1 VTNAPGHDAPGPD
14 AGRFAARRERAM
26 AAATDA
32 DLEGLLVTPGADL
45 VYLAGY
51 EPPPLERLTL
61 LIVPAGRAPSL
72 VVPALERSSAEI
84 APGMEG
90 VELLEW
96 RDDEDPYALA
106 ARTLRAGRY
115 AITDATWAVHL
126 LALEQATA
134 DCSFVAAGRAL
145 PWIRAVKDEVEIDRL
160 RAAAEHADAVYAQIV
175 TKPFEGRREMDV
187 AADLDRLLREHGHDR
202 VDFTIVGSGPNSA
215 SPHHRSGERVIAR
228 GDAVVMDFGGVANGY
243 CSDITRTVFVGEPT
257 QEQRL
262 VYETVRTAQQA
273 AFDAVRPGVPAQDVD
288 RAARTVISDAGYGAF
303 FVHRTGH
310 GIGIEI
316 HEPPYIVEGNGIL
329 LQPGMTFSDEPG
341 IYLPGKF
348 GVRIEDQV
356 VVTDRG
362 AERLNEASRE
372 LTLVR

>member
-1 VTNAPGHDAPGPD
+1 MTNAPGPD
-14 AGRFAARRERAM
+14 AERYGARRDR
-26 AAATDA
+26 AAAAAAGA

-45 VYLAGY
+45 VYLTGY

-61 LIVPAGRAPSL
+61 LIVADGRIPAL
-72 VVPALERSSAEI
+72 VVPALERPAAEV

-90 VELLEW
+90 VELSEW
-96 RDDEDPYALA
+96 RDDEDPYTLA
-106 ARTLRAGRY
+106 ARILRAGRY

-134 DCSFVAAGRAL
+134 DCFFAAAGRAL
-145 PWIRAVKDEVEIDRL
+145 PLLRAVKDEDEIERL
-160 RAAAEHADAVYAQIV
+160 RAAAEGADAVFAQVV
-175 TKPFEGRREMDV
+175 TMAFEGRRETDV

-215 SPHHRSGERVIAR
+215 SPHHHSGARVIVR

-243 CSDITRTVFVGEPT
+243 CSDITRTAFVGEPT
-257 QEQRL
+257 QEQRR
-262 VYETVRTAQQA
+262 VYDTVHAAQQA
-273 AFDAVRPGVPAQDVD
+273 AFEVVGPGVPAQEVD
-288 RAARTVISDAGYGAF
+288 RAARAVISGAGYGAF

-316 HEPPYIVEGNGIL
+316 HEPPYIVEGNEIP

-341 IYLPGKF
+341 IYLPGEF

-356 VVTDRG
+356 LVTDRG

-372 LTLVR
+372 LTVVG